1 MHKFSYTDGFGTKYE
16 IHLRVFNKQVM
27 KIIAMKLALVLLFCN
42 SIFAQTQMKEYDSFK
57 KEHELKTAFLKFD
70 MTAFAQD
77 NVVFVCDTIE
87 RQVKPAELNDL
98 MKTHVRIPKIH
109 KSKKPQKQTMAGYKP
124 LEFIKVMMP

>member
-1 MHKFSYTDGFGTKYE
+1 
-16 IHLRVFNKQVM
+16 M
-27 KIIAMKLALVLLFCN
+27 KILAMKLALVMLFCN

-98 MKTHVRIPKIH
+98 MKTHVRIPKNTQI
-109 KSKKPQKQTMAGYKP
+109 KKASETNNGWVQTFGVYKGDDALIYVRFTLNP
-124 LEFIKVMMP
+124 DTEKLEEVSVEKNN

>member
-1 MHKFSYTDGFGTKYE
+1 
-16 IHLRVFNKQVM
+16 M
-27 KIIAMKLALVLLFCN
+27 KILAMKLALVMLFCN
-42 SIFAQTQMKEYDSFK
+42 SIFAQTQIKEYDSFK

-98 MKTHVRIPKIH
+98 MKTHVRIPKNTQI
-109 KSKKPQKQTMAGYKP
+109 KKASETNNGWVQTFGVYKGDDALMYVRFTLNP
-124 LEFIKVMMP
+124 DTEKLEEVSVEKNN